1 MEYEVQRPLLS
12 YRLPTDSS
20 PRAAAHDNWKY
31 SFLFAQIVAVFPP
44 EGRNICIRL
53 NRFIMQDIR
62 DRLDALMDKGE
73 GAEVEFKSAGG
84 GPRKPEAEWT
94 RS

>member
-1 MEYEVQRPLLS
+1 
-12 YRLPTDSS
+12 
-20 PRAAAHDNWKY
+20 
-31 SFLFAQIVAVFPP
+31 
-44 EGRNICIRL
+44 
-53 NRFIMQDIR
+53 MQDIR